1 MPMPGTTAAEALIL
15 LSRGSSKNPE
25 DMQRL
30 ADLGAELEL
39 FDLSVLSPRLCP
51 VFLTLIAFLTETTLH
66 PAPDSN
72 PPVVLEAQVQ
82 TAIKTAYLSFL
93 VVSRI
98 YEEEEI
104 C

>member
-1 MPMPGTTAAEALIL
+1 MPIPGIEVAEALIL
-15 LSRGSSKNPE
+15 LSRGFSE
-25 DMQRL
+25 DSENTQRL

-39 FDLSVLSPRLCP
+39 FDLSVLSPRFCP
-51 VFLTLIAFLTETTLH
+51 ILLTLTAFLTNTTLH
-66 PAPDSN
+66 PPN
-72 PPVVLEAQVQ
+72 PSRMLDAQVQ

-93 VVSRI
+93 VASRM